1 MQFSL
6 TLRNNPST
14 AQTPSVELSV
24 PAAPTSDKAA
34 TAEAQ
39 IPARLGVQVTLSSQA
54 KAVNKD
60 ADIDASNLPTVVK
73 DQLKMIRR
81 IQEQITKKMD
91 ELQAVAKDPS
101 LSPKAREIKTRQ
113 LQMELTVLNQSLM
126 SATREMNKT
135 MSDMKLPAEQ
145 VTKAAGLIGFGHA

>member
-14 AQTPSVELSV
+14 SRTPTVDVPAPAATNSEKAPAAENQTPV
-24 PAAPTSDKAA
+24 
-34 TAEAQ
+34 
-39 IPARLGVQVTLSSQA
+39 RLGVEVTLSPQS

-60 ADIDASNLPTVVK
+60 ADIEASNLPTVVK
-73 DQLKMIRR
+73 DQLKIIRR
-81 IQEQITKKMD
+81 IQEQIARKMD

-126 SATREMNKT
+126 SATREMNKS
-135 MSDMKLPAEQ
+135 MRDLKLSTEQ
-145 VTKAAGLIGFGHA
+145 VTKAAGLIEFGHA

>member
-6 TLRNNPST
+6 TLRNNPPTSSVPTLDVPASAT
-14 AQTPSVELSV
+14 AGSEKTATGETQTPV
-24 PAAPTSDKAA
+24 
-34 TAEAQ
+34 
-39 IPARLGVQVTLSSQA
+39 RLGVEVTLSAQS
-54 KAVNKD
+54 KTVNKD

-73 DQLKMIRR
+73 DQLKIIRR
-81 IQEQITKKMD
+81 IQEQIARKMD

-126 SATREMNKT
+126 SATREMNKS
-135 MSDMKLPAEQ
+135 MRDLKLSTEQ
-145 VTKAAGLIGFGHA
+145 VTKAAGLIEFGHA